1 MEPKVI
7 YQDDDLLVLDK
18 PSGWVVND
26 ADTTKN
32 LQTLQTWLKDNF
44 DFPIS
49 NSLEMRSGIVHR
61 LDKDTSGVL
70 LVAKTSEMFSYLQS
84 QFKER
89 KVEKKYVALVHG
101 EVEPARG
108 EIDAPTG
115 RLPWNRK
122 RFGVLPGGREAKTQY
137 KVVRSYDKEGE
148 KYTLLEL
155 HPKTGRT
162 HQIRVHLKYIKHPI
176 VADKA
181 YVGRKNWRHDIK
193 WCPRLFL
200 HAKKIAFQYPKGIK
214 ASFEVELPEDLRNV
228 LKTLS

>member
-1 MEPKVI
+1 MGPKVI

-49 NSLEMRSGIVHR
+49 SSIEMRSGIVHR

-89 KVEKKYVALVHG
+89 KVEKTYVALVHG
-101 EVEPARG
+101 EVEPTRG

-137 KVVRSYDKEGE
+137 KVVRSYDREGE
-148 KYTLLEL
+148 KYSLLEL

-162 HQIRVHLKYIKHPI
+162 HQIRVHLKYIKYPI
-176 VADKA
+176 VTDKA

-200 HAKKIAFQYPKGIK
+200 HAGKITFQQNGKKL
-214 ASFEVELPEDLRNV
+214 SFESKLPDDLQNV